1 LALSA
6 CVAIR
11 AFVPPAQPNAAP
23 ALRASAAA
31 VLAASTALPAG
42 AADEYLNYNM
52 TGEFT
57 PFMIIGYFGLTTFL
71 TAFAFGSLALSACV
85 AIRAFVPPAQP
96 NAAPALRASAAA
108 VLAASTALP
117 AGAADEYLN
126 YNMTGEFTPF
136 MIIGYFGLTTFLTA
150 FAFGSYLILTKLK
163 II

>member
-1 LALSA
+1 M
-6 CVAIR
+6 
-11 AFVPPAQPNAAP
+11 
-23 ALRASAAA
+23 A
-31 VLAASTALPAG
+31 VRTRSSLMA
-42 AADEYLNYNM
+42 
-52 TGEFT
+52 
-57 PFMIIGYFGLTTFL
+57 TFL
-71 TAFAFGSLALSACV
+71 LALSACV